1 MIKRT
6 IFNGLLA
13 HLDKKEMSLIIGPR
27 QSGKTTIM
35 LLLKESLERKGN
47 KCTYLNLDIEADKIH
62 FESQE
67 ALLNKIAL
75 EVGKDRSFVFI
86 DEIQRKENAGV
97 FLKGIYDMGLP
108 YKFIISGSGSVEL
121 KEKIHESLAGRKRLF
136 ELSTLSFEE
145 FVNYKTEY
153 KYEDKL
159 QDFYRI
165 EPAKTTLFL
174 YEYLNFGG
182 YPRVVLEQTALEKTK
197 IMSELYQ
204 SYIEKDI
211 SYLLNIQKT
220 EDFTRLVRILAS
232 QVGSLINVAEL
243 SSTLGVSLATT
254 KNYLWYLEK
263 TYVMHKVTPYFR
275 NVRKEI
281 TKSPVMYFY
290 DLGLRNYVNGS
301 FGNLSNPADIGFLF
315 QNFIANEL
323 RLKYEAT
330 SKGLHFWRTTDR
342 AEVDFVLVIGEKV
355 TPIEVKFKEMRK
367 PEVSKSLHSFI
378 AKYKPKNAVVVNLVS
393 GLDIKISSS
402 NVTFVP
408 FYKLQVSDVI

>member
-1 MIKRT
+1 MIKRS
-6 IFNGLLA
+6 IFNDILA

-35 LLLKESLERKGN
+35 FMLKDFLEKEGK
-47 KCTYLNLDIEADKIH
+47 KCVYLNLDVETDRVH

-67 ALLNKIAL
+67 ALLSKISL
-75 EVGKDRSFVFI
+75 EVGKEKSFIFI
-86 DEIQRKENAGV
+86 DEIQRKENAGL
-97 FLKGIYDMGLP
+97 FLKGLYDMNLP

-145 FVNYKTEY
+145 FVNYKTDY

-159 QDFYRI
+159 QDFYKI
-165 EPAKTTLFL
+165 EPTKTTLYL

-182 YPRVVLEQTALEKTK
+182 YPRVVLEETVLEKTK
-197 IMSELYQ
+197 IISELYQ

-211 SYLLNIQKT
+211 AYLLNVQKT
-220 EDFTRLVRILAS
+220 DDFTKLVRIISS
-232 QVGSLINVAEL
+232 QVGELINIAEL
-243 SSTLGVSLATT
+243 SSTLGISLATV

-263 TYVMHKVTPYFR
+263 TYIVHKITPYFK

-281 TKSPVMYFY
+281 TKSPVLYFY

-315 QNFIANEL
+315 QNFVANEL
-323 RLKYEAT
+323 KLKFEQTAT
-330 SKGLHFWRTTDR
+330 GLHFWRTTDK
-342 AEVDFVLVIGEKV
+342 AEVDFVVVIGDKLF
-355 TPIEVKFKEMRK
+355 PIEVKFKDIKSAEI
-367 PEVSKSLHSFI
+367 SKSLHSFI
-378 AKYKPKNAVVVNLVS
+378 SKYNPKSVIVVHLGAEFS
-393 GLDIKISSS
+393 TKINDA

-408 FYKLQVSDVI
+408 FYKMEIIWK

>member
-1 MIKRT
+1 VIKRS
-6 IFNGLLA
+6 IFNDILA

-35 LLLKESLERKGN
+35 FMLKDFLEKEGK
-47 KCTYLNLDIEADKIH
+47 KCVYLNLDVETDRVH

-67 ALLNKIAL
+67 ALLSKISL
-75 EVGKDRSFVFI
+75 EVGKEKSFIFI
-86 DEIQRKENAGV
+86 DEIQRKENAGL
-97 FLKGIYDMGLP
+97 FLKGLYDMNLP

-145 FVNYKTEY
+145 FVNYKTDY

-159 QDFYRI
+159 QDFYKI
-165 EPAKTTLFL
+165 EPTKTTLYL

-182 YPRVVLEQTALEKTK
+182 YPRVVLEETVLEKTK
-197 IMSELYQ
+197 IISELYQ

-211 SYLLNIQKT
+211 AYLLNVQKT
-220 EDFTRLVRILAS
+220 DDFTKLVRIISS
-232 QVGSLINVAEL
+232 QVGELINIAEL
-243 SSTLGVSLATT
+243 SSTLGISLATV

-263 TYVMHKVTPYFR
+263 TYIVHKITPYFK

-281 TKSPVMYFY
+281 TKSPVLYFY

-315 QNFIANEL
+315 QNFVANEL
-323 RLKYEAT
+323 KLKFEQTAT
-330 SKGLHFWRTTDR
+330 GLHFWRTTDK
-342 AEVDFVLVIGEKV
+342 AEVDFVVVIGDKLF
-355 TPIEVKFKEMRK
+355 PIEVKFKDIKSAEI
-367 PEVSKSLHSFI
+367 SKSLHSFI
-378 AKYKPKNAVVVNLVS
+378 SKYNPKSVIVVHLGAEFS
-393 GLDIKISSS
+393 TKINDA

-408 FYKLQVSDVI
+408 FYKMEIIWK